1 MRNEIMIQKI
11 VGILGGGQLGKM
23 MLQKAADFNLVTH
36 VLDPAADAPCRY
48 LCHLF
53 TQGSFN
59 DYDTVLSFGMA
70 CDIITIEIE
79 NVNVDALYEL
89 QKRGKEVYPQP
100 HIIAMIQD
108 KGLQKNFYNEN
119 KIATA
124 AYKLVNDISQIDW
137 PFPYIQKMRTQGY
150 DGKGVRK
157 IDNAEELSQHG
168 FTTPSV
174 IEELVNFEKEI
185 AVIVAR
191 NASGDIAVYP
201 PVEMKFNHE
210 ANLLDYLFAPSLLS
224 PSQIKEASDIAIKI
238 ISQLE
243 MVGILAVEMF
253 VTADGKILVNEMA
266 PRAHNSGH
274 QTIEANHTSQYEQ
287 ILRAIY
293 NMPLGST
300 EIIASAVMFNL
311 LGEKGFTG
319 LAQYEGIDELLKVE
333 GVHIHLYG
341 KTITKPFR
349 KMGHVTVTHN
359 NIEEAIFVALTL
371 KEKIK
376 VKTGQNIIY

>member
-1 MRNEIMIQKI
+1 MMLQKI

-36 VLDPAADAPCRY
+36 VLDPAADAPCRH
-48 LCHLF
+48 LCHQF

-59 DYDTVLSFGMA
+59 DYDTVVEFGMV

-100 HIIAMIQD
+100 HIISMIQD

-119 KIATA
+119 NIPTA
-124 AYKLVNDISQIDW
+124 KYKLVNNKTEIDW
-137 PFPYIQKMRTQGY
+137 PFPYIQKMCTEGY

-157 IDNAEELSQHG
+157 IDSAEELAQYG

-174 IEELVNFEKEI
+174 VEELVNFEKEI
-185 AVIVAR
+185 AVTVAR
-191 NASGDIAVYP
+191 NVSGDIVAYP

-210 ANLLDYLFAPSLLS
+210 ANLLDYLFAPSRLS

-253 VTADGKILVNEMA
+253 VTSDGKILVNEMA

-300 EIIASAVMFNL
+300 EIITSVVMFNL

-319 LAQYEGIDELLKVE
+319 NAKYEGIDELLKVE

-359 NIEEAIFVALTL
+359 DIDEAISVGLTL

-376 VKTGQNIIY
+376 VKA